1 MSIIIRNAD
10 LFWAKLDPKAP
21 VNPFNAPTPHWEIQI
36 RTRSKDEAKTW
47 KDHKLNVTPKEDE
60 EGIFYQVNL
69 KAKAKLR
76 NGDDRRPPQVVD
88 GQLMPLDGTTI
99 GNGSI
104 GNVQLDSYEYT
115 MSGNT
120 GIGFSIKA
128 IQVTKLVEYKSNKGL
143 GFDDEGVTE
152 IVVPVDTDTDD
163 DQW

>member
-1 MSIIIRNAD
+1 
-10 LFWAKLDPKAP
+10 
-21 VNPFNAPTPHWEIQI
+21 
-36 RTRSKDEAKTW
+36 
-47 KDHKLNVTPKEDE
+47 LNVTPKEDE

-115 MSGNT
+115 MNGNT